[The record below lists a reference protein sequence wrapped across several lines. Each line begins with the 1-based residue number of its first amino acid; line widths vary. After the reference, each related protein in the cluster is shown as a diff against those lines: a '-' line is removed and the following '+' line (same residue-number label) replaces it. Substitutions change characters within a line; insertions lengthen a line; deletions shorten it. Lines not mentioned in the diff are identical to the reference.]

1 MKTFLKVLV
10 LIAGTVAAGGSASAR
25 TDSPFYPESIANPN
39 SSVPLVSA
47 GSGIPE
53 QYRLGR

>member
-1 MKTFLKVLV
+1 MKTFLTAFILV
-10 LIAGTVAAGGSASAR
+10 AGTVAASGSASAR
-25 TDSPFYPESIANPN
+25 TDSPFYPESITSQN